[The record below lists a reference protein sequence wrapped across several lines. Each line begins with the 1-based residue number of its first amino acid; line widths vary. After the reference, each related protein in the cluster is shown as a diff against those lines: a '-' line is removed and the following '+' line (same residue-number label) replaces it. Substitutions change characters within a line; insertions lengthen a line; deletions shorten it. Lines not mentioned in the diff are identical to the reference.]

1 MTPNPDTGQQVDQFI
16 LEEIE
21 SVPHLEAL
29 LLIWNNRPKPWSVE
43 EMAAALYVPPETAGA
58 ILQLLQQSGF
68 VTSESDRYM
77 YDPASTRN
85 GLLQELDRTYRRELV
100 RVSRMIHSKGS
111 PAVREF
117 ARAFKLKKD

>member
-1 MTPNPDTGQQVDQFI
+1 QGTILVRFVLSRAMTPNPDTGQQVDQFI

-85 GLLQELDRTYRRELV
+85 GLLQELDRT
-100 RVSRMIHSKGS
+100 
-111 PAVREF
+111 
-117 ARAFKLKKD
+117 